1 MDVADQRRAIPVAVR
16 AGRIDDVRRLLKA
29 GARPD
34 QMNIYGDTLVEQ
46 NGGAR

>member
-16 AGRIDDVRRLLKA
+16 ADRIDDVRRLLEA
-29 GARPD
+29 ARPD